1 MRDLRSATGQTAA
14 EYLGVLLVVA
24 AVVGALAASSPGE
37 AVAGGVR
44 DAICRILSLESCGG
58 QEAAEA
64 PELSP
69 GELTD
74 RYTRAPLDE
83 FIAYRDSPDRDDRL
97 DFSTDGC
104 SAPVIGS
111 TGISFDFTNPC
122 LRHDF
127 GYRNYKDLGRFEAEK
142 ARVDRQFYDDM
153 VAHCRTRSFLLR
165 GRCMT
170 WARRYYSAVVVFG

>member
-1 MRDLRSATGQTAA
+1 MRELRSATGQTAA

-24 AVVGALAASSPGE
+24 TLVAALAASSPGE
-37 AVAGGVR
+37 AIAGGVR
-44 DAICRILSLESCGG
+44 DAICRIVPLEACG
-58 QEAAEA
+58 ETAEE

-74 RYTRAPLDE
+74 RYTRAPLEE
-83 FIAYRDSPDRDDRL
+83 FIAYRDSPERDDRL

-104 SAPVIGS
+104 SAPVVGS
-111 TGISFDFTNPC
+111 TGISFDFTNAC

-170 WARRYYSAVVVFG
+170 WARRFYAGVVVFG